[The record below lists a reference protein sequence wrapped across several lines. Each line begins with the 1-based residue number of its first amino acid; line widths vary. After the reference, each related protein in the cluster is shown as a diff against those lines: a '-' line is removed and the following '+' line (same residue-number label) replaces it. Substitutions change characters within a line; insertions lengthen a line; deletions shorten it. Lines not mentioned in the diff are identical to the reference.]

1 MDITPHLAF
10 DGTCEEAFAFYAATL
25 GGTLQTLLRY
35 RQTPIA
41 ANVPAGFADK
51 IIHATLRVGAATLMG
66 NDVTPGDYVRPQG
79 VAVALGMSDLAAAR
93 RTFDALAAGGVIT
106 LPLAET
112 FWALA
117 FGAVVDRFGVT
128 WEINCERPARRR
140 VPVRGRKQTPA
151 RTGRRR
157 SV

>member
-10 DGTCEEAFAFYAATL
+10 DGTCEEAFRFYPAGF

-35 RQTPIA
+35 RQMTIPG
-41 ANVPAGFADK
+41 NVPAGFADK
-51 IIHATLRVGAATLMG
+51 IAHATLRVGAATLMG
-66 NDVTPGDYVRPQG
+66 NDVRPGDYARSQG
-79 VAVALGMSDLAAAR
+79 FAVALGISDPAAAK
-93 RTFDALAAGGVIT
+93 RTFDVLADGGVIT

-128 WEINCERPARRR
+128 REINCERPARRQ
-140 VPVRGRKQTPA
+140 VPVRGRKRLT
-151 RTGRRR
+151 
-157 SV
+157 

>member
-1 MDITPHLAF
+1 MDITPHLSF

-35 RQTPIA
+35 RQMPVA

-51 IIHATLRVGAATLMG
+51 IVHATLRVGMATLMG
-66 NDVTPGDYVRPQG
+66 NDVSPGDYARPQG
-79 VAVALGMSDLAAAR
+79 CAIALGISDLAAAKR
-93 RTFDALAAGGVIT
+93 MFDALADGGVIT

-128 WEINCERPARRR
+128 WEINCERPGRRRAPGRGRKSTPRAARRR
-140 VPVRGRKQTPA
+140 SA
-151 RTGRRR
+151 
-157 SV
+157 